1 MMNWVKNGKFHLL
14 GLLVIASAMASSNVK
29 AESMPLL
36 PVTRIISE
44 EPLTQILSEELES
57 LILNIEEIE
66 SSILNIPVN
75 KALYIEFSYDVY
87 DVVIADPTIAD
98 VVVKKQNLLFVFGL
112 NIGSTVV
119 YFLDKYG
126 LVISQTEVRVQLDT
140 AAIDDAIK
148 HILPDADA
156 QLSSHGSSLFL
167 TGNVDSAGEAT
178 IVEDL
183 VRSLSEAG
191 TDITNLLKIR
201 ESQQVLIKVR
211 VAEVERSVRK
221 HLAVSQPITS
231 GLGNLAVSAIN
242 PFGAV
247 ATDFFAAGAVRIG
260 SLRSGGGSNILSLGD
275 ATFRALEENGLVKT
289 LAEPSLTA
297 ISGETAQFLAGGEFP
312 TPTGTDNNGN
322 ITIEFKNFGIALNFT
337 PVVLDGGTIN
347 LQIATE
353 VSAVDVSN
361 GITLLNGIFIPGIK
375 TNRTSSTVQL
385 SSGGTLI
392 LSGLIQNEEAN
403 NIQGIPYLKDVPILG
418 ALFRSTRW
426 QQNST
431 ELLIIVSAYIAKPV
445 SGGETTISL
454 PTDGYPPP
462 NDFDLYLL
470 GKLNGKYLNSD
481 EPLTKNSLAGPFGYI
496 ME

>member
-1 MMNWVKNGKFHLL
+1 M
-14 GLLVIASAMASSNVK
+14 
-29 AESMPLL
+29 
-36 PVTRIISE
+36 
-44 EPLTQILSEELES
+44 SEELES

-75 KALYIEFSYDVY
+75 KALYVEFSYDVY

-112 NIGSTVV
+112 NTGSTVV

-126 LVISQTEVRVQLDT
+126 EVISQTEVRVQLDT

-148 HILPDADA
+148 HILPDADI

-167 TGNVDSAGEAT
+167 KGNVDSAGEAT

-247 ATDFFAAGAVRIG
+247 ATDFFRCWG
-260 SLRSGGGSNILSLGD
+260 S
-275 ATFRALEENGLVKT
+275 
-289 LAEPSLTA
+289 
-297 ISGETAQFLAGGEFP
+297 
-312 TPTGTDNNGN
+312 
-322 ITIEFKNFGIALNFT
+322 
-337 PVVLDGGTIN
+337 
-347 LQIATE
+347 
-353 VSAVDVSN
+353 
-361 GITLLNGIFIPGIK
+361 
-375 TNRTSSTVQL
+375 
-385 SSGGTLI
+385 
-392 LSGLIQNEEAN
+392 
-403 NIQGIPYLKDVPILG
+403 
-418 ALFRSTRW
+418 
-426 QQNST
+426 
-431 ELLIIVSAYIAKPV
+431 
-445 SGGETTISL
+445 
-454 PTDGYPPP
+454 
-462 NDFDLYLL
+462 
-470 GKLNGKYLNSD
+470 
-481 EPLTKNSLAGPFGYI
+481 
-496 ME
+496 